1 MDLTAVPAGTYTA
14 VAIADNKDDHVFG
27 GEYEIVIK

>member
-1 MDLTAVPAGTYTA
+1 MDLTGVPAGTYNA

-27 GEYEIVIK
+27 GQYEIHIK